1 MANLSLK
8 NVPADLHRK
17 LKQRAREHHRSLN
30 GEIIACLQET
40 VAPRRFD
47 ADEAARRLREL
58 GASYRGRPLG
68 DDEIAALKSEGRP

>member
-17 LKQRAREHHRSLN
+17 LKQRAKEHHRSLN
-30 GEIIACLQET
+30 GEIIASLRES

-47 ADEAARRLREL
+47 AEDAARRLREL
-58 GASYRGRPLG
+58 RARYRGRPLG
-68 DDEIAALKSEGRP
+68 DEAIAALKSEGRP

>member
-17 LKQRAREHHRSLN
+17 LKQRAKEHRRSLN
-30 GEIIACLQET
+30 GEIIASLQEA

-47 ADEAARRLREL
+47 AEEAARRLREL
-58 GASYRGRPLG
+58 RVRYRGRPPG
-68 DDEIAALKSEGRP
+68 DRDLAALKSEGRP

>member
-30 GEIIACLQET
+30 GEIIASLQEA
-40 VAPRRFD
+40 VAPQRFD
-47 ADEAARRLREL
+47 AEEAARRLRGL
-58 GASYRGRPLG
+58 RARYRGRPPS
-68 DDEIAALKSEGRP
+68 DREVAAFKAEGRP

>member
-8 NVPADLHRK
+8 NVPADLHRE

-30 GEIIACLQET
+30 GEIIASLQEA

-47 ADEAARRLREL
+47 AEEAARRLREL
-58 GASYRGRPLG
+58 RARYRGRPPS
-68 DDEIAALKSEGRP
+68 DEEVAALKSEGRP

>member
-8 NVPADLHRK
+8 NVPADLHRM
-17 LKQRAREHHRSLN
+17 LKQRARAHHRSLN

-58 GASYRGRPLG
+58 RASYRGRPLG
-68 DDEIAALKSEGRP
+68 DDEVAALKSEGRP

>member
-30 GEIIACLQET
+30 GEIIASLQEA

-47 ADEAARRLREL
+47 AEEAARRLREL
-58 GASYRGRPLG
+58 RARYRGRPPS
-68 DDEIAALKSEGRP
+68 ERQVAALKSEGRP